1 MKKLLFFVVLI
12 SFTAAVYGQDEEMPV
27 STLKDKLFAGG
38 SLGLSFGRY
47 TFINLSP
54 QIGYRFN
61 KYLSSGV
68 GFNLIYAS
76 QKEEDSYGRDYRKI
90 TQGITGLNLFARF
103 YPFEKFLIQIQPEAN
118 YIFGNV
124 RYYQPPAEGKY
135 KLDAEI
141 VPSFLAG
148 AGMVVPTG
156 NGALIT
162 TIMYDVLQKTS
173 SPYGNKPIVNV
184 GYNFNF

>member
-1 MKKLLFFVVLI
+1 MALVFFSAVV
-12 SFTAAVYGQDEEMPV
+12 AAQDEEK
-27 STLKDKLFAGG
+27 TTTTNNRLFAGG
-38 SLGLSFGRY
+38 SLGLSFGNY
-47 TFINLSP
+47 TLINLSP

-61 KYLSSGV
+61 KYLASGI

-76 QKEEDSYGRDYRKI
+76 QKDKDYYGRDLSKSV
-90 TQGITGLNLFARF
+90 QGITGLNVFTRF
-103 YPFEKFLIQIQPEAN
+103 YPVEKFFVQIQPEAN
-118 YIFGNV
+118 YIFGNIT
-124 RYYQPPAEGKY
+124 YFQGNAPGKY
-135 KLDAEI
+135 KLDAQI

-148 AGMVVPTG
+148 GGLVVPTG

-162 TIMYDVLQKTS
+162 TVMYDVLQRLN

>member
-1 MKKLLFFVVLI
+1 MKKLLVCIALVFLSAVVV
-12 SFTAAVYGQDEEMPV
+12 AQDEETPNPGNG
-27 STLKDKLFAGG
+27 KLFAGG
-38 SLGLSFGRY
+38 SLGLSFGNY
-47 TFINLSP
+47 TLINLSP

-61 KYLSSGV
+61 KYLASGL

-76 QKEEDSYGRDYRKI
+76 QKDKDFYGRDFSKSV
-90 TQGITGLNLFARF
+90 QGITGLNLFTRF
-103 YPFEKFLIQIQPEAN
+103 YPVQKFFIQLQPEAN
-118 YIFGNV
+118 YIFGNIT
-124 RYYQPPAEGKY
+124 YYQGSAPGKY

-148 AGMVVPTG
+148 GGLVVPTG

-162 TIMYDVLQKTS
+162 TVMYDVLQRLN

>member
-1 MKKLLFFVVLI
+1 MKKIVVFVAVVVCC
-12 SFTAAVYGQDEEMPV
+12 TAAFAQEEEG
-27 STLKDKLFAGG
+27 SQGFNKDKLFAGG
-38 SLGLSFGRY
+38 SFGLSFGSY
-47 TFINLSP
+47 TLISLSP

-76 QKEEDSYGRDYRKI
+76 QKGRDSYGNNYKT
-90 TQGITGLNLFARF
+90 TQGVTGLNLFARF
-103 YPFEKFLIQIQPEAN
+103 YPTQKFLIQIQPEAN

-124 RYYQPPAEGKY
+124 KYYQPPPEVKY

-148 AGMVVPTG
+148 GGLVVPTG

-162 TIMYDVLQKTS
+162 TIMYDVLQKPT

-184 GYNFNF
+184 GYNFNL